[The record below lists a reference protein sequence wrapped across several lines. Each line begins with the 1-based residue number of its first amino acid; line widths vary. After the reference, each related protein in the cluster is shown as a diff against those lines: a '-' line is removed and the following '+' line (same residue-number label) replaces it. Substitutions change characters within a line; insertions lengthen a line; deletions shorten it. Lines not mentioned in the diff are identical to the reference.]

1 MAFPLLLALLAK
13 GGATAGAAGVMAG
26 AGSAMA
32 ATAAA
37 SAAPAIAAAASA
49 AAAAAPSIASAIA
62 PAASSAAAPAIASGA
77 TGGAGKALMSLL
89 SSGAEGSGLSKTAA
103 ALSSIGKNG
112 IAKTIRSGAIREALP
127 ELGKK
132 ILTNALSEDPDGQY
146 VAPFLNG
153 GVTFGKGVGEGVK
166 SYLDSSGIM
175 SREGA
180 DSISSGVDAIL
191 NRVKMRRA
199 MQ

>member
-1 MAFPLLLALLAK
+1 MPFPLLLALLGK
-13 GGATAGAAGVMAG
+13 GGAAAGAAGAVTG
-26 AGSAMA
+26 AGTAMA
-32 ATAAA
+32 AT
-37 SAAPAIAAAASA
+37 AAPAIAAAAG
-49 AAAAAPSIASAIA
+49 AAAAAPSIAASIA
-62 PAASSAAAPAIASGA
+62 PSVASTATPAIISGA

-112 IAKTIRSGAIREALP
+112 IAETIKSGAIREALP

-132 ILTNALSEDPDGQY
+132 MLTDALSEDPDGKY
-146 VAPFLNG
+146 VTPFING

-175 SREGA
+175 SRDNS
-180 DSISSGVDAIL
+180 DSFTSGVDAIL
-191 NRVKMRRA
+191 NRVKMKRA
-199 MQ
+199 ME